1 MWNVGR
7 SALAVLAASVIA
19 GCGGT
24 VSGTAVREGADP
36 AATAVNPG
44 ALNTGSYPITPQPLL
59 GNASTYDVGRLIE
72 GRRMAGYVVGPWQ
85 VDPGLIRAETT
96 GASVIINRDRLGL
109 VLWPPMMT
117 RTPLLPLIVGFVAE
131 RKAAD
136 PKDPTSLRNVVLR
149 YPDPG
154 AAAAVAAGMAAGALL
169 MPVDTGQSTEPIPTE
184 PIRPVPIP
192 GRADVNGALLTRHDG
207 TQTIQEL
214 VVASAHGPYVL
225 VQDVQTAQG
234 PDRAAALAGK
244 TLDLQGPLIDK
255 FQPTDPAQFLTLPLD
270 PTGLVARTLPINPA
284 QATTMSN
291 AAYDPAAALQ
301 LEDDPIEAASAF
313 ADAGVDVVSVGQTTV
328 YQTTDPDSA
337 QRLAQ
342 VLSDD
347 TAKRPGSEAA
357 AAVPGLPQSRCV
369 RIDNSGGLVQRHWC
383 IASVDRYAFK
393 AVARQLDNAQ
403 QELAAQY
410 RVLTS

>member
-1 MWNVGR
+1 M
-7 SALAVLAASVIA
+7 IA

-24 VSGTAVREGADP
+24 VSGTAVSEGADP

-44 ALNTGSYPITPQPLL
+44 ALNTGSYPITPQPPL
-59 GNASTYDVGRLIE
+59 GVASTYDVGRLIE
-72 GRRMAGYVVGPWQ
+72 GRRMASYVVGPWQ
-85 VDPGLIRAETT
+85 VDPSLRRAQTT

-109 VLWPPMMT
+109 VLWPSMMT

-154 AAAAVAAGMAAGALL
+154 AAAAVAAGMAAGALV
-169 MPVDTGQSTEPIPTE
+169 MPVDTGPSIDPIPTE
-184 PIRPVPIP
+184 PIHPVPIP
-192 GRADVNGALLTRHDG
+192 GHADVNGALLARQDG
-207 TQTIQEL
+207 TQVIQEL
-214 VVASAHGPYVL
+214 VVASARGPYVL
-225 VQDVQTAQG
+225 VQDVQTAQD

-244 TLDLQGPLIDK
+244 TLDLQGPLIDE

-270 PTGLVARTLPINPA
+270 PTGLVARTLPIEPA
-284 QATTMSN
+284 QATTTSN

-301 LEDDPIEAASAF
+301 LEDEPIEAGPAF
-313 ADAGVDVVSVGQTTV
+313 ADASVDVVSVGQTTV
-328 YQTTDPDSA
+328 YQAKDPDSA
-337 QRLAQ
+337 RRLAQ

-347 TAKRPGSEAA
+347 TAKSPGSEAA

-369 RIDNSGGLVQRHWC
+369 RVDDSGGLVSRHWC

-410 RVLTS
+410 RILTS